1 MILGNSLK
9 SMYRQNIVVFTGA
22 GISAES
28 GLQTF
33 RGVNGMWENY
43 RVEEVASVEA
53 WKNNPE
59 LVLEFYNKRRREI
72 ANTVPNSAH
81 YAIAK
86 LEEKYNVTVVTQN
99 VDDLHEWAGSSN
111 IIHLHGEITKARS
124 ENDDSFTTY
133 DIGHNDLHIGDLAPD
148 GSQLRPHIVWFG
160 EKVMGMYR
168 AAEAVKKAD
177 IMIIIGTSLKVYPAA
192 VLVDF
197 ATRDCRVFLIDPE
210 PIHLSIPKY
219 EHIQKTATEGMAELI
234 KIL

>member
-1 MILGNSLK
+1 MRSSTDKI
-9 SMYRQNIVVFTGA
+9 RQNIVVLTGA

-33 RGVNGMWENY
+33 RGGNGMWEDY
-43 RVEEVASVEA
+43 KVEEVASIEA
-53 WKNNPE
+53 WNINPE
-59 LVLEFYNKRRREI
+59 RVLEFYNKRRREI
-72 ANTVPNSAH
+72 ANAVPNSAH
-81 YAIAK
+81 YAVAK

-148 GSQLRPHIVWFG
+148 GGQLRPHIVWFG

-177 IMIIIGTSLKVYPAA
+177 ILIIIGTSLKVYPAA

-197 ATRDCRVFLIDPE
+197 APRDCKVYLIDPE
-210 PIHLSIPKY
+210 PIHLSIQNY
-219 EHIQKTATEGMAELI
+219 EHIQKTATEGMEELFR
-234 KIL
+234 ILN